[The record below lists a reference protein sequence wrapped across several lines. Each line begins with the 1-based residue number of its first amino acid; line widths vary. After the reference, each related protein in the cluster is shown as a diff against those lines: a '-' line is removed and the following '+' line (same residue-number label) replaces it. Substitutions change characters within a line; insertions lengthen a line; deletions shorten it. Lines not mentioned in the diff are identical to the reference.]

1 MADSLNEY
9 RDTHPSVRD
18 LSDVELA
25 ELLFQEASKRYPE
38 LTKKEYF
45 RRVGVEVPKA
55 FEPEEV
61 SPEEDKR
68 AGFFGGV
75 GLGLESLSRIPED
88 VRLAFAKKDEDA
100 RIAAQQI
107 AIQKYEAERDYGRIV
122 SFTDVMETIQ
132 KDIATQRG
140 LDKITEEDVGTH
152 PYFAALEAGDVW
164 AIRGTQDAFLL
175 EMKNRVTEDEK
186 LTAYDDSIIQGAEF
200 ILGNLGM
207 SAPAMA
213 PGIAG
218 GAAMTHSPVIQW
230 ISNALPA
237 RYSWWAKPLAF
248 SLGFTL
254 AEAPVHFGQ
263 NIERQLDEALRL
275 KEEDAAAKEVSTLSL
290 LQAEDIKA
298 GPAAGAAFGQ
308 AALDSLFWVLLG
320 GLPAS
325 QKVASSILE
334 SNRALPLLATGS
346 IVEGTAETAQSILE
360 RIQAGLPV
368 NDEEGEA
375 LKEYLNSF
383 FAGFFVALP
392 ISAGVHYSGKFNDAP
407 KPNALFTFED
417 LDDFPDVD
425 PATGMPYDMENPV
438 DQQIKNQIDDLL
450 ALLTETDRARGEV
463 LERNYEEEEDVLDQY
478 NREIEGI
485 RTRLNDLF
493 MLQGDRILLNKTR
506 KELETQQKEQ
516 ERLATI
522 PALSKTE
529 DEVEQWTKN
538 KEAIASTEEKIA
550 FLEEGVKEIAK
561 SSLPKTPLPEKTERK
576 PPVSYEP
583 IPIPD
588 DPSLAPIFEEEDF
601 KGKKVPA
608 KYRKALV
615 DWELA
620 TDILDTYNKL
630 NQQLASLGVRGWREV
645 TRADPKIVHDI
656 KRDILQL
663 KKASRKL
670 IDNIAVRTSGSGLY
684 KANPD
689 KIDEHISGLEKQ
701 LYTLIGRIRGDGM
714 PIVPVFFTPDYSNA
728 YVVTSEV
735 EIKNNKTGVISTYQ
749 FENLPPDARVILY
762 FYDKNNEPLRDTTAK
777 PIIKEDG
784 GLEYPLYS
792 EQYLAADFIDPLT
805 GNASPHENMMPV
817 KMLGDE
823 QYRGRWEGG
832 KSYAEIPLMTEGSS
846 QIEPLKI
853 RAVKVG
859 ETTVFPKELKSVYDS
874 IKAFH
879 RPRGALS
886 YPAWYTAKRT
896 QWQLNRELRVSQD
909 MYINMNRLLKKYS
922 DLGWVK
928 RSIPSYWRG
937 ETERLQ
943 FAMNDM
949 FSPDKDIRKSGEDY
963 LNQKK
968 TRDLYK
974 LTKEARARID
984 KNAAKIIKL
993 LNIID
998 PESKVYNEAMRNT
1011 IMKHFSSYLT
1021 DTFAAFNDP
1030 LFKPL
1035 KRRIGIG
1042 PNKRVGFWW
1051 YRGFWG
1057 EDGGT
1062 KGTSKQQYFEA
1073 VDALVPYIKRRYGTT
1088 TLSDA
1093 DMRAKAENV
1102 LQKLY
1107 TGTPVERMEVLSSMG
1122 VFPVPEMTREGAI
1135 GIPYLKKKT
1144 FIKMPP
1150 AVRNA
1155 LGEITE
1161 PAMRMQMTAMR
1172 QAQFIH
1178 GVSMLHQLFDI
1189 MNSPGNRQVMPF
1201 AQGAYDTEIVPQSLN
1216 FKQKEKSEAAD
1227 LLEPVE
1233 SADAKTEED
1242 IDTASIINP
1251 FSGFFVRP
1259 TVARALREIMGAGPM
1274 QRFITDPSQIGIIR
1288 SMYTGPVL
1296 TAKQSVQAALLL
1308 YNPSTQTRNL
1318 TSAMF
1323 GLLGQGN
1330 MPLFWPSAVREGF
1343 AFIANDFRKMTKADG
1358 QRLVDLGVVFTSPN
1372 LGELLS
1378 LTEDAQGMSS
1388 MGELMDSLQQASWF
1402 SKARRKIH
1410 EKVTI
1415 AYQSGDNWPK
1425 VINYVIEKRKFERIF
1440 GQDFLENDPEG
1451 FFDENVPGKSREY
1464 LQERAIHYI
1473 KRLGQEA
1480 WNSDELARPGNIR
1493 LNGSTTAEDL
1503 IQALEEIAAARTRQ
1517 NIPNYDYA
1525 PNLSKTLRISPLANF
1540 PLFRIETIRGGFN
1553 TLASGVKESKIGR
1566 DMVKEGKATGNP
1578 YLIKMGNRLWT
1589 RGLVRNGSFMTYTG
1603 FMGTMLPFF
1612 MAWRLKLPMTSM
1624 WALSM
1629 FVADWAKD
1637 DNKYIQAVDTETG
1650 EVTWTNA
1657 TYNDFWD
1664 IWSAAQ
1670 RIFWQAA
1677 AEGMYVGKPLEATWD
1692 FLTRYFNYLTEP
1704 FLSVSI
1710 APRVLRDA
1718 AKNFDSER
1726 SQPIRDKKDD
1736 LGTQAVDTITWM
1748 WNNSAPKIVQ
1758 QTSNIAKDDGTGA
1771 STLDKRN
1778 IDRSA
1783 DKQVARILGGSETVT
1798 GTVQVWKEYIIPK
1811 YNREVAAATK
1821 GFRNTVYEKGR
1832 EMLTSADIVDA
1843 YRKANIKILETTRIH
1858 RLYPWVTPAHLRM
1871 TPQPFL
1877 DALEE
1882 RKGGMS
1888 DDAYLNITM
1897 PPGEDA
1903 LYIPLNYGT
1912 GKSKLYINYLEN
1924 LEETR
1929 EKVAR
1934 KYVKERKMSEED
1946 AKELADQ
1953 ELKDLYPFEELGLL
1967 YKQYSTES
1975 LDPPKGWK
1983 PPSSFNLDP
1992 DYVNTIWGPVTVRER
2007 PRPED

>member
-1 MADSLNEY
+1 MATSIVDPFKEKKQIV
-9 RDTHPSVRD
+9 DP
-18 LSDVELA
+18 
-25 ELLFQEASKRYPE
+25 F
-38 LTKKEYF
+38 KKEKSIKDPF
-45 RRVGVEVPKA
+45 VE
-55 FEPEEV
+55 E
-61 SPEEDKR
+61 EEDKT
-68 AGFFGGV
+68 AGFFAGV
-75 GLGLESLSRIPED
+75 ALGVESLGRIPEAT
-88 VRLAFAKKDEDA
+88 RLAFTKKDEEA

-107 AIQKYEAERDYGRIV
+107 AMQRQEAERDYGRIV
-122 SFTDVMETIQ
+122 SFTDVMETIER
-132 KDIATQRG
+132 DIATQSG
-140 LDKITEEDVGTH
+140 LDKMTEEDLSH
-152 PYFAALEAGDVW
+152 PYLQGMLEEKIDPW
-164 AIRGTQDAFLL
+164 AVKGMQDAFFW
-175 EMKNRVTEDEK
+175 EMQRRVTQDEK
-186 LTAYDDSIIQGAEF
+186 LTAYDDSVVKGAEF

-207 SAPAMA
+207 SLPAMA
-213 PGIAG
+213 PGVAG
-218 GAAMTHSPVIQW
+218 GAAMIHSPVIQW
-230 ISNALPA
+230 ISKVLPA

-275 KEEDAAAKEVSTLSL
+275 KEEAAAAKGVSALSL
-290 LQAEDIKA
+290 LQTEDIKA

-308 AALDSLFWVLLG
+308 AALDSLFWVLLSG
-320 GLPAS
+320 FPAS
-325 QKVASSILE
+325 QRVAASILE
-334 SNRALPLLATGS
+334 SNRALPLLATTS
-346 IVEGTAETAQSILE
+346 IVEGTTETAQSILE
-360 RIQAGLPV
+360 RIQAGLPI

-375 LKEYLNSF
+375 LKEYLNAF
-383 FAGFFVALP
+383 FAGFFVAMP
-392 ISAGVHYSGKFNDAP
+392 ISAAVHYSGTFKDAT

-417 LDDFPDVD
+417 LEDFPNVD
-425 PATGMPYDMENPV
+425 PATGMPYDLENPV
-438 DQQIKNQIDDLL
+438 DQQIKNRIDDLL
-450 ALLTETDRARGEV
+450 VLLTETDRARGEV

-485 RTRLNDLF
+485 RTRLDDLF
-493 MLQGDRILLNKTR
+493 ILQGDRILLNKTR
-506 KELETQQKEQ
+506 KELETLQKEQ
-516 ERLATI
+516 ERLAAI

-538 KEAIASTEEKIA
+538 KEALASTEEKIA

-561 SSLPKTPLPEKTERK
+561 SSLPKTPLPERTERK
-576 PPVSYEP
+576 PPVPYTP

-588 DPSLAPIFEEEDF
+588 DPSLAPLFEEKDF

-608 KYRKALV
+608 KYRKAMV

-620 TDILDTYNKL
+620 ADILDTYNKL
-630 NQQLASLGVRGWREV
+630 NQQLASLGLSNWKEV
-645 TRADPKIVHDI
+645 TAADSKIVHDI

-670 IDNIAVRTSGSGLY
+670 VDNIAIRTSGSKLY
-684 KANPD
+684 ASDPD
-689 KIDEHISGLEKQ
+689 KIDEHISKLEKQ
-701 LYTLIGRIRGDGM
+701 LYILIGRIRGDGM
-714 PIVPVFFTPDYSNA
+714 PIIPVFFTPDYSNA
-728 YVVTSEV
+728 YVVTSEIEV
-735 EIKNNKTGVISTYQ
+735 KNNKTGVISTYQ

-762 FYDKNNEPLRDTTAK
+762 FYDENNEPLRDTTAE

-817 KMLGDE
+817 KMLGGK

-832 KSYAEIPLMTEGSS
+832 QSYAEIPLVTEGSS
-846 QIEPLKI
+846 LIEPLEI
-853 RAVKVG
+853 RAIKVG

-909 MYINMNRLLKKYS
+909 MYINMNHLLKKYS

-937 ETERLQ
+937 ETKRLQ
-943 FAMNDM
+943 IAMNNM
-949 FSPDKDIRKSGEDY
+949 FSPNKDIRKNGEEY
-963 LNQKK
+963 LKENAK
-968 TRDLYK
+968 DLYK
-974 LTKEARARID
+974 LTKEARTRIN
-984 KNAAKIIKL
+984 KNSAKIIKL

-1035 KRRIGIG
+1035 KRRIGLG

-1057 EDGGT
+1057 QDGGT

-1073 VDALVPYIKRRYGTT
+1073 VDALVPYIKRKEGTPPFK
-1088 TLSDA
+1088 SDA
-1093 DMRAKAENV
+1093 DRRAKAENI

-1135 GIPYLKKKT
+1135 GIPYLKKKK
-1144 FIKMPP
+1144 FGKMPK
-1150 AVRNA
+1150 AVRIA

-1274 QRFITDPSQIGIIR
+1274 QRFFTDPSQIGIIR
-1288 SMYTGPVL
+1288 SVYGPVL

-1308 YNPSTQTRNL
+1308 YNPSTQFRNL
-1318 TSAMF
+1318 RSAML

-1330 MPLFWPSAVREGF
+1330 VPLFWPSAVREGF

-1410 EKVTI
+1410 EKLTV

-1425 VINYVIEKRKFERIF
+1425 VINYVIEKRKFGRIF
-1440 GQDFLENDPEG
+1440 GQDFLENDPRG

-1464 LQERAIHYI
+1464 LQERVIHYI
-1473 KRLGQEA
+1473 KRLGQEE
-1480 WNSDELARPGNIR
+1480 WNSDALARPGNIR
-1493 LNGSTTAEDL
+1493 LNGSTVAEDF

-1525 PNLSKTLRISPLANF
+1525 PNLSKTLRLSPLANF

-1553 TLASGVKESKIGR
+1553 TLASGVKEGKIGN

-1578 YLIKMGNRLWT
+1578 YLIEMGNRLWT
-1589 RGLVRNGSFMTYTG
+1589 RGIVRIGSFMTYTG

-1612 MAWRLKLPMTSM
+1612 MAWRHKLPMTAM
-1624 WALSM
+1624 WGLSM

-1637 DNKYIQAVDTETG
+1637 DNKYIKSVDTETG
-1650 EVTWTNA
+1650 EITWVNA

-1664 IWSAAQ
+1664 IWSALP

-1677 AEGMYVGKPLEATWD
+1677 AEGFYLGRPAEYTWE
-1692 FLTRYFNYLTEP
+1692 FLTRSFNYLMEP
-1704 FLSVSI
+1704 FLAVSI

-1718 AKNFDSER
+1718 TRNFDSETGKT
-1726 SQPIRDKKDD
+1726 IRDKADN
-1736 LGTQAVDTITWM
+1736 LGTQVVDTFTWM
-1748 WNNSAPKIVQ
+1748 WNRAAPKIVQ

-1771 STLDKRN
+1771 STLDRRN
-1778 IDRSA
+1778 VDRSA
-1783 DKQVARILGGSETVT
+1783 DKQVARVLGGSETTT

-1811 YNREVAAATK
+1811 YNREVDAATK

-1843 YRKANIKILETTRIH
+1843 YRDANIKILETTRIH
-1858 RLYPWVTPAHLRM
+1858 RLYPWVAPMTFGM

-1882 RKGGMS
+1882 RKGGMTT
-1888 DDAYLNITM
+1888 DAYLNITM
-1897 PPGEDA
+1897 HPGEDA

-1912 GKSKLYINYLEN
+1912 RKSKLYLNYLDN

-1934 KYVKERKMSEED
+1934 KYVKERGMSKED

-1953 ELKDLYPFEELGLL
+1953 ELKDLYPFEQLGLV
-1967 YKQYSTES
+1967 YEQFSTKS

-1983 PPSSFNLDP
+1983 PPSFFNLDP
-1992 DYVNTIWGPVTVRER
+1992 DYTGTTWGPVTVRER
-2007 PRPED
+2007 PRLDD